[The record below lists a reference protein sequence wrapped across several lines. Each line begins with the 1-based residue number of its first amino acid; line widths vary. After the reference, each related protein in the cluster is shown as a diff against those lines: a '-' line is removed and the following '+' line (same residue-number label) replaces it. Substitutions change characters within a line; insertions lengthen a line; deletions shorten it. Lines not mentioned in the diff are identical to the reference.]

1 VPATKLMSM
10 RDAVAGFV
18 PDGASV
24 CMGTALEAAI
34 PFAAG
39 HELIR
44 QRRRDL
50 ELVGP
55 ISDMLFDQ
63 LVAAGCVRKIT
74 AAWVGNVSAGLGHAY
89 RRAVEQA
96 VPRALEVEDHS
107 NFTLAL
113 ALQAAAIGAPYIP
126 TRSLLGTGL
135 LDSNPQLRRADD
147 PFSGA
152 PLVLVPALA
161 PDVAIVHVQRA
172 DEAGHA
178 HAWGTL
184 GVTREAVRAADRV
197 IVIAEEIRP
206 RGDILRDPNLVLAPP
221 FKVAAVVHEPFGAYP
236 SPVQGHYT
244 RDHEFFHAYHDA
256 TRTAEGAERWLEQW
270 VTGVSDWPGFLA
282 RVGGERLERLRV
294 TRHELSEP
302 LDFGG

>member
-1 VPATKLMSM
+1 MSM
-10 RDAVAGFV
+10 RDAVAAFV

-24 CMGTALEAAI
+24 CMGAALEAAI

-39 HELIR
+39 HELVR

-50 ELVGP
+50 NLVGP

-63 LVAAGCVRKIT
+63 LIAAGCARKIT

-89 RRAVEQA
+89 RRAVEHA
-96 VPRALEVEDHS
+96 VPRAIDVEDHS

-113 ALQAAAIGAPYIP
+113 ALQAGALGAPYIP

-135 LDSNPQLRRADD
+135 LDSNPALRRADD
-147 PFSGA
+147 PFSGG

-172 DEAGHA
+172 DDEGHA

-184 GVTREAVRAADRV
+184 GVTREAVRAARRV
-197 IVIAEEIRP
+197 IVVAEEIRP
-206 RGDILRDPNLVLAPP
+206 RADILRDPNLVLVPP
-221 FKVAAVVHEPFGAYP
+221 FKVAAVVHEPFGAFP
-236 SPVQGHYT
+236 SPVQGHYG
-244 RDHEFFHAYHDA
+244 RDHEFFHAYHEA
-256 TRTAEGAERWLEQW
+256 TRTADGAAGWLGRW
-270 VTGVSDWPGFLA
+270 VTRVADWPGFLA
-282 RVGGERLERLRV
+282 LVGAERLDRLRV
-294 TRHELSEP
+294 ARHQLSEP
-302 LDFGG
+302 LDYGG